1 MHDTHRSQRMGDENH
16 PATRQEIAQ
25 FKNKLQDDKK
35 LRVFVVAAF
44 EVDTSDL
51 KVNADMLKEATRR
64 TVNDALA
71 KAFGEFDTV
80 KFVGTT
86 LASGKPVEKS

>member
-1 MHDTHRSQRMGDENH
+1 MHVT
-16 PATRQEIAQ
+16 
-25 FKNKLQDDKK
+25 DKQHDHK

-51 KVNADMLKEATRR
+51 RANAEMLREATRQ
-64 TVNDALA
+64 TVDKALQN
-71 KAFGEFDTV
+71 AFGEFDTV

-86 LASGKPVEKS
+86 LASGKPVESS

>member
-1 MHDTHRSQRMGDENH
+1 MHDVHRTGDENH
-16 PATRQEIAQ
+16 PATEKEIAQ

-44 EVDTSDL
+44 EVETSNLDA
-51 KVNADMLKEATRR
+51 NADMLKEAARQ
-64 TVNDALA
+64 TVNDALT
-71 KAFGEFDTV
+71 KAFGKFDTV

>member
-1 MHDTHRSQRMGDENH
+1 MHDVHKMGDENH
-16 PATRQEIAQ
+16 PATEKEIAQ
-25 FKNKLQDDKK
+25 FKSKLQDDNT

-44 EVDTSDL
+44 EVDKSNLKANAEML
-51 KVNADMLKEATRR
+51 KVATVD
-64 TVNDALA
+64 TVNKALE

-86 LASGKPVEKS
+86 LASGKPVEQS

>member
-25 FKNKLQDDKK
+25 FKNKIQDDKK
-35 LRVFVVAAF
+35 LCVFVVAAF

-51 KVNADMLKEATRR
+51 RSNDTILKEATRD
-64 TVNDALA
+64 TVTKVLE
-71 KAFGEFDTV
+71 KAFGEFNTV
-80 KFVGTT
+80 KFLGTT
-86 LASGKPVEKS
+86 LASGKPVEK

>member
-1 MHDTHRSQRMGDENH
+1 MHVT
-16 PATRQEIAQ
+16 
-25 FKNKLQDDKK
+25 DKQHDHK

-51 KVNADMLKEATRR
+51 KANAEMLKVATVD
-64 TVNDALA
+64 TVNKALEN
-71 KAFGEFDTV
+71 AFGEFDTV

>member
-1 MHDTHRSQRMGDENH
+1 MGDENH
-16 PATRQEIAQ
+16 PATEKEIAQ
-25 FKNKLQDDKK
+25 FKSKLQDDNT

-44 EVDTSDL
+44 EVDKSNLKANAEML
-51 KVNADMLKEATRR
+51 KVATVD
-64 TVNDALA
+64 TVNKALE

-86 LASGKPVEKS
+86 LASGKPVEQS

>member
-1 MHDTHRSQRMGDENH
+1 MHVT
-16 PATRQEIAQ
+16 
-25 FKNKLQDDKK
+25 DKQHDHK

-51 KVNADMLKEATRR
+51 KTSDELIKVATMD
-64 TVNDALA
+64 TVNKALI

-80 KFVGTT
+80 RFMGTT
-86 LASGKPVEKS
+86 LASGKPVDKS

>member
-1 MHDTHRSQRMGDENH
+1 MHDVHRLGDVGH
-16 PATRQEIAQ
+16 PATEKEIAQ
-25 FKNKLQDDKK
+25 HKKRLQDNNK

-44 EVDTSDL
+44 EVDTSNL
-51 KVNADMLKEATRR
+51 NANAEMLKAATVD
-64 TVNDALA
+64 TVNKALE

>member
-1 MHDTHRSQRMGDENH
+1 MHVT
-16 PATRQEIAQ
+16 
-25 FKNKLQDDKK
+25 DKQHDHK

-44 EVDTSDL
+44 EVDTSNL
-51 KVNADMLKEATRR
+51 NANAEMLKAATID
-64 TVNDALA
+64 TVNKALE

-86 LASGKPVEKS
+86 LATGKPVEKS

>member
-1 MHDTHRSQRMGDENH
+1 MHDVYGLGDVSH
-16 PATRQEIAQ
+16 PASEEEIAQ
-25 FKNKLQDDKK
+25 HKKRLKDQNK

-51 KVNADMLKEATRR
+51 KTSDEMINTATMD
-64 TVNDALA
+64 TVNKALI

-80 KFVGTT
+80 RFMGTT

>member
-1 MHDTHRSQRMGDENH
+1 MHVT
-16 PATRQEIAQ
+16 
-25 FKNKLQDDKK
+25 DKQHDHK

-51 KVNADMLKEATRR
+51 NANHDMLKEATRD
-64 TVNDALA
+64 TVTKALE

-80 KFVGTT
+80 RFVGTT
-86 LASGKPVEKS
+86 LVAGKPVESS

>member
-1 MHDTHRSQRMGDENH
+1 MGDENH
-16 PATRQEIAQ
+16 PATEQEIAQ
-25 FKNKLQDDKK
+25 FKNKLQEDNT

-44 EVDTSDL
+44 EVDKSNLKANAEML
-51 KVNADMLKEATRR
+51 KVATVD
-64 TVNDALA
+64 TVNKALE

-86 LASGKPVEKS
+86 LASGKPVDKS